1 MRSGSHTVM
10 SLSERTRYYRYLSRP
25 KVVCLCLDFSFI
37 QLTEHLTLRC
47 SLCSYHLLTT
57 LARDLS
63 GRYPSF
69 KTALGRIVKDNSSLR
84 VGTRTLFESLILGPI
99 LVVIDALDESGD
111 VTGGNGLNTLAK
123 ALSRL
128 PSHFR
133 LFITSR
139 PEHDIESA
147 FVGAPSVPI
156 KHTDD
161 LDLAAKTHDDILA
174 FLRERHPSEEFR
186 NYGLERLILT
196 RAHSHQLRGY

>member
-1 MRSGSHTVM
+1 VVLCHCNQSCDSEEDEKRSESQYVRQSERHIDGHTVGTMRSGSHPVM

-25 KVVCLCLDFSFI
+25 KVVCLCLDFLFV
-37 QLTEHLTLRC
+37 QLTRHLTLRC
-47 SLCSYHLLTT
+47 SQCSYHLLTT
-57 LARDLS
+57 LSRDLS

-84 VGTRTLFESLILGPI
+84 VGTRTLFGSLILELTDLHIVGPI

-111 VTGGNGLNTLAK
+111 VTGGNGLHTLLAI

-139 PEHDIESA
+139 PEHGIESA
-147 FVGAPSVPI
+147 FV
-156 KHTDD
+156 
-161 LDLAAKTHDDILA
+161 
-174 FLRERHPSEEFR
+174 
-186 NYGLERLILT
+186 
-196 RAHSHQLRGY
+196 